1 MHQKWSQVRN
11 PKFSWGGMPPD
22 PPSRR
27 ARSALYSRTGTL
39 LFKILDPPLCSGLMR
54 ILYYMLILAIST
66 HYCTTFQKQSHSLW
80 SPQKNFV
87 VDHTDTPRSW
97 MLIQLQILWL
107 CYSGFDLFRKIG
119 YSGANGTP
127 LMLVCSRVT
136 FSTNTA
142 VVWFQIQSWQNS
154 IGGKNGFK
162 LPYHEMYIF
171 SLRKIYSCVALR

>member
-1 MHQKWSQVRN
+1 MRALIFLRLTGYQLFCSLCWPKRCHAFNSAGFNHKESFSSRLFAISPKECTRN
-11 PKFSWGGMPPD
+11 DLRSEIQNFPGGGGMPPD

-127 LMLVCSRVT
+127 LMLVCS
-136 FSTNTA
+136 
-142 VVWFQIQSWQNS
+142 
-154 IGGKNGFK
+154 
-162 LPYHEMYIF
+162 
-171 SLRKIYSCVALR
+171 